1 MIPIDAAIVC
11 ADTSPIRFA
20 ASRTAPIVAAD
31 KSRDQTPG
39 GKDDLVVT
47 PGGPRPRDQVQHIK
61 PGETLRQNPDGTFTV
76 VPSDDGE
83 RKEEKDKNKKPK

>member
-11 ADTSPIRFA
+11 TDTSPVRFA
-20 ASRTAPIVAAD
+20 ASPDAPIVEVSD
-31 KSRDQTPG
+31 KSRDQTSG

-47 PGGPRPRDQVQHIK
+47 PGGLRPRDQVQRIK

-76 VPSDDGE
+76 VPGDDSQ
-83 RKEEKDKNKKPK
+83 RNDEKDKKPR